1 MAGDD
6 HNHPKAAWHNDNP
19 VRGDAAK
26 ARPPLHLALTGDSE
40 HDDAGEHSAA
50 SPYETDKP
58 YGVDGGP
65 GLDSAGNDGAHDE
78 AQLMRELTR
87 LRQEHRDLDMAIEA
101 LDSMASGDRLQLQ
114 RLKKRK
120 LILRDRI
127 NDLEDRITPDII
139 A

>member
-6 HNHPKAAWHNDNP
+6 QNHPKTAWHNDNP
-19 VRGDAAK
+19 VRDGSP
-26 ARPPLHLALTGDSE
+26 RPKPVLHLAVTGDSDLQPAE
-40 HDDAGEHSAA
+40 ESDSRARAPD
-50 SPYETDKP
+50 PV
-58 YGVDGGP
+58 YGDHEGP
-65 GLDSAGNDGAHDE
+65 GPDSAGNDGAHDE
-78 AQLMRELTR
+78 ARLMRELAR
-87 LRQEHRDLDMAIEA
+87 LRQEHRDLDSAIEA